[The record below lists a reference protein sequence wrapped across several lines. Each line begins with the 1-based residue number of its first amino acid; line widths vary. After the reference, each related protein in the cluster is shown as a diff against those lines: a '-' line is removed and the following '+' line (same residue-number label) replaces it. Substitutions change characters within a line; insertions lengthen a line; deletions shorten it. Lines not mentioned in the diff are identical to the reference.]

1 MFGIDPSVPNDDVLG
16 TIPQA
21 LFLMNSPL
29 INSRIQARP
38 GTVLGEIL
46 TMAPNER
53 AASGDLSSRSVP
65 TADDARSRSVRA
77 IIASV
82 GDRREAFEDIYWSL
96 INTTEFL
103 TRR

>member
-1 MFGIDPSVPNDDVLG
+1 MG

-29 INSRIQARP
+29 VNNRTQARP

-46 TMAPNER
+46 STAPE
-53 AASGDLSSRSVP
+53 
-65 TADDARSRSVRA
+65 RSRGLGRSLSCACCRGSPRTQEVEICGRYL
-77 IIASV
+77 ASV
-82 GDRREAFEDIYWSL
+82 GNRVEAFEDIYWSL